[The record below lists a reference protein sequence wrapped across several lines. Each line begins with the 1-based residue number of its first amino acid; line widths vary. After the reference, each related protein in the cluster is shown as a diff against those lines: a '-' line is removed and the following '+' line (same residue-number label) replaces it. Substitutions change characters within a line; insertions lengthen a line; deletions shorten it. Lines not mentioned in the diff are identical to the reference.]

1 MSNADS
7 EEVSVVVERGGI
19 TVEKS
24 FEPDDFPVPAIAF
37 VIHSDREEAT
47 DVRIVDDVPDDVP
60 AQDIGFHP
68 KYGADFWRVED
79 EQIVFERE
87 FEAGEE
93 YTTVYGL
100 RAKDTDDIERFLTEP
115 AIEGVEGEESVSDII
130 GGEEEDETDSEAED
144 DIGEEAADEEP
155 DTSIDLDD
163 PLDADTE
170 GAEAEGDTDEADT
183 DAPSPAEASADDL
196 ESAIANV
203 DEADTEAE
211 DEETE
216 GESEAAVD
224 ESTAARTAEAEH
236 GNGTAEAVAVDD
248 VAATLAAEIRSGD
261 VAEEDLETLSEAL
274 GTDIEA
280 MSAEAELPG
289 HVEAKLDKLQSDV
302 DEVVAYTGALE
313 EFLDDTGTA
322 DDLLAM
328 RERFDDVEGSLERL
342 EGTVSAVES
351 DVTAV
356 DERVDSIDDRV
367 GSMAET
373 TESLDG
379 RIGTIEDDLASLRTD
394 LETMQDELGEDLS
407 DRVADVEAELE
418 EMEDDIETLD
428 NLRQALAGN

>member
-37 VIHSDREEAT
+37 VIHSDRDEPT

-87 FEAGEE
+87 FEASEE

-115 AIEGVEGEESVSDII
+115 SIEGVEGEETVSDII
-130 GGEEEDETDSEAED
+130 GADAG
-144 DIGEEAADEEP
+144 GEEAETEDEP
-155 DTSIDLDD
+155 DTSIELDD
-163 PLDADTE
+163 PLDTGDGT
-170 GAEAEGDTDEADT
+170 GDDSDAEEAS
-183 DAPSPAEASADDL
+183 DAPTPAEASADDL
-196 ESAIANV
+196 ESAIASV
-203 DEADTEAE
+203 DETG
-211 DEETE
+211 DETDDDID
-216 GESEAAVD
+216 AAVD
-224 ESTAARTAEAEH
+224 AAVDAHEAEVEH

-248 VAATLAAEIRSGD
+248 LAATLAAEIRAGE
-261 VAEEDLETLSEAL
+261 VAEEDLETLREAL
-274 GTDIEA
+274 GPDLEA
-280 MSAEAELPG
+280 MSTEAELPG
-289 HVEAKLDKLQSDV
+289 HVEAKLDKLQADV

-313 EFLDDTGTA
+313 EFLDDAGAA

-328 RERFDDVEGSLERL
+328 REQFDDVEQSVQRL
-342 EGTVSAVES
+342 EGTISSVES
-351 DVTAV
+351 EVSGV
-356 DERVDSIDDRV
+356 DDRLEGIDSRVD
-367 GSMAET
+367 SMAET

-379 RIGTIEDDLASLRTD
+379 RIDSLEADLADLRTD
-394 LETMQDELGEDLS
+394 LETMQDDLGEDLS
-407 DRVADVEAELE
+407 ERVADVEAELE

-428 NLRQALAGN
+428 NLRQALAGD

>member
-47 DVRIVDDVPDDVP
+47 NVRIVDDVPDDVP

-130 GGEEEDETDSEAED
+130 GDEDEESEAAED
-144 DIGEEAADEEP
+144 DADEAPADEEP

-163 PLDADTE
+163 PLDGDTE
-170 GAEAEGDTDEADT
+170 AAEAEDDDTDT

-211 DEETE
+211 DEETD

-224 ESTAARTAEAEH
+224 ESTAAHAAEAEH

-248 VAATLAAEIRSGD
+248 IAAALAAEIRAGD
-261 VAEEDLETLSEAL
+261 VADEDLQTLNEAL
-274 GTDIEA
+274 GPDIEA

-313 EFLDDTGTA
+313 EFLDDAGTA

-356 DERVDSIDDRV
+356 DDRVDSIDDRV
-367 GSMAET
+367 DSMAET

-379 RIGTIEDDLASLRTD
+379 RISTIEDDLATLRND

-407 DRVADVEAELE
+407 DRLADVEAELE